1 MKSEI
6 IQSLSEELFIDEKRI
21 EDILGALL
29 KGDKKQIILQG
40 PPGTGKTFIAK
51 KIANQ
56 LAERKDNVKI
66 VQFHPSYGY
75 EEFIEGLK
83 PVTNSK
89 GLFEFTTEPGIVLE
103 LNKLAVKNPDQK
115 FFLIIDEMNRGNLP
129 KIFGEMMLLLEYRKD
144 KMDEE
149 LDVTLQY
156 SNTPFVLE
164 PNIYFIGTM
173 NTADR
178 SIRSIDLALRRR
190 FNFINCD
197 PDINVLTKFYES
209 KDNKNHLGEDLFS
222 NFIKLNEKLE
232 KNLDKHYRIGHSF
245 FMHSD
250 FTKERFNDTWKYQ
263 IAPLLDEYFFDD
275 SETRDLKEFQNPF
288 S

>member
-1 MKSEI
+1 MNNEI
-6 IQSLSEELFIDEKRI
+6 ISSLSRDLFIDEKKI

-56 LAERKDNVKI
+56 IAERKDNVKI

-83 PVTNSK
+83 PVTNSN

-103 LNKLAVKNPDQK
+103 LNKLASENPDQI
-115 FFLIIDEMNRGNLP
+115 FFLVIDEMNRGNLP

-149 LDVTLQY
+149 LNVTLQY
-156 SNTPFVLE
+156 SNEPFVLE

-197 PDINVLTKFYES
+197 PDINVLRKFYES
-209 KDNKNHLGEDLFS
+209 KDNKNHLGEDLFD
-222 NFIKLNEKLE
+222 NFEKLNQKLE
-232 KNLDKHYRIGHSF
+232 EELDKHYLIGHSF

-275 SETRDLKEFQNPF
+275 SDTRKLTQFQNPF